1 MARDGANSS
10 VVAVDVIDA
19 SLWRDK
25 TPDCAASLRAA
36 RFGTVLKP
44 PSKKAQSSCSRLGA

>member
-25 TPDCAASLRAA
+25 TSDCAASLRAA

-44 PSKKAQSSCSRLGA
+44 PSKKAQSSRSRLGA